1 MKPIKYIDRDEVL
14 RIINSHKKEELESED
29 EMFNIALELVEREI
43 KEMPVSEE
51 QKLPLMNVNE
61 DLIHLVIDNPGLPVI
76 PVVTAVF
83 VNGNGDF
90 NLNIKPCSVKL
101 GEYAEMD
108 GKFYDDKDLFRED
121 YYELKGKFLKGKY
134 SDTKSLYILLDQIA
148 KKFFKKA
155 IFLYV
160 NIFM

>member
-1 MKPIKYIDRDEVL
+1 MSV
-14 RIINSHKKEELESED
+14 NEELIQII
-29 EMFNIALELVEREI
+29 M
-43 KEMPVSEE
+43 
-51 QKLPLMNVNE
+51 
-61 DLIHLVIDNPGLPVI
+61 DNPGLSVI
-76 PVVTAVF
+76 PVVSAY
-83 VNGNGDF
+83 VNWDGDF

-108 GKFYDDKDLFRED
+108 GKFYDDKDLFKED
-121 YYELKGKFLKGKY
+121 YYELKGKFLKDKY

-160 NIFM
+160 NVFI

>member
-1 MKPIKYIDRDEVL
+1 MQKWMSFCEKL
-14 RIINSHKKEELESED
+14 S
-29 EMFNIALELVEREI
+29 VECI
-43 KEMPVSEE
+43 
-51 QKLPLMNVNE
+51 
-61 DLIHLVIDNPGLPVI
+61 
-76 PVVTAVF
+76 
-83 VNGNGDF
+83 
-90 NLNIKPCSVKL
+90 
-101 GEYAEMD
+101 YAEMD